1 MSCEFETTTC
11 AMPGNFICKKC
22 KLCGHM
28 VGMAAAV
35 AEAQWPQVL
44 ERIKTSCEHNKA
56 STAITTAEPQAVA
69 VNVPQPTQPAITATT
84 FGAVAANVGASLAGI
99 PPTPAYTP
107 APTYTDP
114 TLQNIHNPFEPKP
127 DDTGP
132 GSQLK
137 KFLSRIGI
145 TATPTCSCNAKAR
158 HMDAMGVDWCE
169 QNIDLLVSWLREE
182 AQKRGLP
189 FIDLAGRLLVQ
200 RAISASRK
208 AHAHKLKRLNLPN
221 GLQ

>member
-1 MSCEFETTTC
+1 MSCEFETTPC
-11 AMPGNFICKKC
+11 AMPGNFTCKKC

-44 ERIKTSCEHNKA
+44 ANIKSGCQHNK
-56 STAITTAEPQAVA
+56 SAEPVKTTETQVIVDTAP
-69 VNVPQPTQPAITATT
+69 PQPEITGKT
-84 FGAVAANVGASLAGI
+84 FGAVAANVSANLAGI
-99 PPTPAYTP
+99 PTTPAYTAP
-107 APTYTDP
+107 AYTDP
-114 TLQNIHNPFEPKP
+114 TLQNVQNPFELPQ
-127 DDTGP
+127 DNTGP

-145 TATPTCSCNAKAR
+145 TSTPTCSCNAKAR

-169 QNIDLLVSWLREE
+169 QNVDLIVSWLKEE
-182 AQKRGLP
+182 AHKRGLP
-189 FIDLAGRLLVQ
+189 FIDLAGRVLVN
-200 RAISASRK
+200 RAIAASRK
-208 AHAHKLKRLNLPN
+208 AHSHKLKRLNIPN

>member
-1 MSCEFETTTC
+1 
-11 AMPGNFICKKC
+11 
-22 KLCGHM
+22 M

-44 ERIKTSCEHNKA
+44 ANIKAGCVHNKTQPKP
-56 STAITTAEPQAVA
+56 SHTTEEQALIDS
-69 VNVPQPTQPAITATT
+69 VPQPNLSEPITGKT
-84 FGAVAANVGASLAGI
+84 FGAVAANVSANLTSAT
-99 PPTPAYTP
+99 PPAIAPPVSA

-114 TLQNIHNPFEPKP
+114 TLQNVQNPFELPQ

-158 HMDAMGVDWCE
+158 HMDAMGVDWCA
-169 QNIDLLVSWLREE
+169 QNVDLIVSWLKEE

-189 FIDLAGRLLVQ
+189 FIDLAGRLLVN

-208 AHAHKLKRLNLPN
+208 AHAHKLKKLNIPN

>member
-1 MSCEFETTTC
+1 MTCEFETTTC
-11 AMPGNFICKKC
+11 AMPGNFTCKKC

-44 ERIKTSCEHNKA
+44 TNIKAGCQHNKGEEPNK
-56 STAITTAEPQAVA
+56 TTDAPVIAVT
-69 VNVPQPTQPAITATT
+69 VPPQPAITGKT
-84 FGAVAANVGASLAGI
+84 FGAVAANVGANLAGI
-99 PPTPAYTP
+99 PPAAAYPEPA
-107 APTYTDP
+107 YTDP
-114 TLQNIHNPFEPKP
+114 TLQNVQHPFETPQ

-182 AQKRGLP
+182 SQKRGLP
-189 FIDLAGRLLVQ
+189 FIDLAGRLLVK

>member
-1 MSCEFETTTC
+1 MSCEFENTPC
-11 AMPGNFICKKC
+11 AMPGNFTCKKC

-44 ERIKTSCEHNKA
+44 TNIKAGCAHNNTPKPSYTPDA
-56 STAITTAEPQAVA
+56 QALIDS
-69 VNVPQPTQPAITATT
+69 VPQPPAITGKT
-84 FGAVAANVGASLAGI
+84 FGAVAANVSANLAGI
-99 PPTPAYTP
+99 PPAPAYPEP
-107 APTYTDP
+107 AYTDP
-114 TLQNIHNPFEPKP
+114 TLQNVQNPFELPQ
-127 DDTGP
+127 DNTGP

-169 QNIDLLVSWLREE
+169 QNVDLIVSWLKEE

-189 FIDLAGRLLVQ
+189 FIDLAGRVLVN
-200 RAISASRK
+200 RAIAASRK
-208 AHAHKLKRLNLPN
+208 AHSHKLKKLNIPN

>member
-1 MSCEFETTTC
+1 
-11 AMPGNFICKKC
+11 MPGNFICKKC
-22 KLCGHM
+22 TLCNHM

-44 ERIKTSCEHNKA
+44 ANIKASCQHNKSEEPNKTTDA
-56 STAITTAEPQAVA
+56 AVLAATA
-69 VNVPQPTQPAITATT
+69 PQPPQPEITGKT
-84 FGAVAANVGASLAGI
+84 FGAVAANVSANLAGI
-99 PPTPAYTP
+99 PPAPAYPPP
-107 APTYTDP
+107 AYTDP
-114 TLQNIHNPFEPKP
+114 TLQNIQNPFELPQ

-132 GSQLK
+132 GAQLK

-169 QNIDLLVSWLREE
+169 QNVDLIVSWLKEE
-182 AQKRGLP
+182 AHKRGLP
-189 FIDLAGRLLVQ
+189 FIDLAGRVLVN
-200 RAISASRK
+200 RAIAASRK
-208 AHAHKLKRLNLPN
+208 AHAHKLKRLNIPN

>member
-1 MSCEFETTTC
+1 
-11 AMPGNFICKKC
+11 
-22 KLCGHM
+22 M

-44 ERIKTSCEHNKA
+44 ERIKAGCEHNKVA
-56 STAITTAEPQAVA
+56 PVEEQVAV
-69 VNVPQPTQPAITATT
+69 VNVPQPTQPVITATT

-99 PPTPAYTP
+99 PPAPAY
-107 APTYTDP
+107 APSPVYTDP

>member
-1 MSCEFETTTC
+1 
-11 AMPGNFICKKC
+11 
-22 KLCGHM
+22 M

-44 ERIKTSCEHNKA
+44 ANIKAGCAHNKTPQA
-56 STAITTAEPQAVA
+56 SHTAEEQALIDS
-69 VNVPQPTQPAITATT
+69 VPQPSPPITGKT
-84 FGAVAANVGASLAGI
+84 FGAVAANVGANLAGI
-99 PPTPAYTP
+99 PPAPGYTTAPAYV
-107 APTYTDP
+107 DP
-114 TLQNIHNPFEPKP
+114 TLANVQNPCERPQDN
-127 DDTGP
+127 TGP

-169 QNIDLLVSWLREE
+169 QNVDLIVSWLKEE

-189 FIDLAGRLLVQ
+189 FIDLAGRVLVN
-200 RAISASRK
+200 RAIAASRK
-208 AHAHKLKRLNLPN
+208 AHSHKLKKLNIPN